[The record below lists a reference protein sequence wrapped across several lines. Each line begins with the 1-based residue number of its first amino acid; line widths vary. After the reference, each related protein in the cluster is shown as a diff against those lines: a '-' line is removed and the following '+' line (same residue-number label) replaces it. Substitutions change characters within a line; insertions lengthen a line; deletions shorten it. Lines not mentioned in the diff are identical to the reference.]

1 MSMKRKKKI
10 NLEGQMFF
18 INLKSFLYAYLAKDM
33 WTKKML
39 PAISANNELCPPL
52 SISHGSHPL
61 QCALR
66 GNSRGRK
73 ERYALDS

>member
-1 MSMKRKKKI
+1 MKRKKKKL

-39 PAISANNELCPPL
+39 LAISVNQECCLPFQQTRN
-52 SISHGSHPL
+52 
-61 QCALR
+61 
-66 GNSRGRK
+66 
-73 ERYALDS
+73 YAHH